1 MLVYRLRLPKRSD
14 YQLVFKNLWTFE
26 ILWIYLL
33 LERSDENMKKKIAIM
48 LTLILAAGAFTACT
62 TGEKVNNSSLSPTA
76 STSVGVSAS
85 GGSSEMATPETM
97 QSTEKATV
105 SKETE
110 PSGQN
115 TKTEEKADSGQN
127 SAVVSATDPIQKTQ
141 SEVQNNSKN
150 TVNSNPSES
159 ESTAKKETENS
170 TQKPVQKPTEKS
182 TQKPTQPPTK
192 AKTVDVQYAVSA
204 CIAYGQQLGMK
215 YDSSL
220 NIGNA
225 SWFSPTNASYY
236 DSTSELTADCYG
248 DVEYAA
254 YYYQSSGIAPSDL
267 SFNVIAENNKI
278 YVVY

>member
-1 MLVYRLRLPKRSD
+1 
-14 YQLVFKNLWTFE
+14 
-26 ILWIYLL
+26 
-33 LERSDENMKKKIAIM
+33 MKKKIAIM
-48 LTLILAAGAFTACT
+48 ISIILMAGIFTACT
-62 TGEKVNNSSLSPTA
+62 AEEKMDNSSLSPTV

-85 GGSSEMATPETM
+85 GKSSEMATTETM
-97 QSTEKATV
+97 QSSENATV

-115 TKTEEKADSGQN
+115 AKTEEKADSGQN
-127 SAVVSATDPIQKTQ
+127 SAVVSATAPIQKTQ
-141 SEVQNNSKN
+141 SEVQNNSRN
-150 TVNSNPSES
+150 TANSNQQKS
-159 ESTAKKETENS
+159 ESTAKKETETPN
-170 TQKPVQKPTEKS
+170 
-182 TQKPTQPPTK
+182 QKPTQPPTK

-220 NIGNA
+220 NTGNA

-248 DVEYAA
+248 DVEYVA
-254 YYYQSSGIAPSDL
+254 YYYQSSGIAPRDL

-278 YVVY
+278 YVVYC